1 MRIRPLPC
9 GPTAHYL
16 TIMSPP
22 LPRPVRL
29 REPANGLVYSSLVER
44 VADEGSRAWDVHV
57 RGRELEAQGED
68 VIFLGVGDPDFDTP
82 GEITLAAIDALH
94 AGRTHYPGSAG
105 IPELRTAIA
114 RYRTERTGQP
124 VEPDQVIVCPGAQN
138 GLYVT
143 LACLVEAGDEVI
155 VLDPAYATY
164 RATVRSSGAEPVG
177 VPLRAENGFHLDA
190 ADLAAAITPRTRAIL
205 INFPHNPTGAM
216 VKPEELAALA
226 ELCRANDL
234 WLISDE
240 VYAEVTYEGLTQRS
254 PALVPGLADR
264 TVVVDSLSKSHAM
277 TGWRIGWIIAP
288 GAMSAHI
295 NNVMQCMLYGCAMFI
310 QDAAVVAVSHQF
322 RETSAM
328 RAEFGLRREA
338 ICARIDAIPRLGCV
352 PPEGGMFL
360 MIDIRDTGIDSL
372 TFANRLVEEEK
383 VVLLAGASFGASA
396 EGFLRLSLTSPRDK
410 LEEACDRLA
419 RFTARL
425 EDRPL

>member
-1 MRIRPLPC
+1 MNQ
-9 GPTAHYL
+9 
-16 TIMSPP
+16 P
-22 LPRPVRL
+22 LPRPIRL
-29 REPANGLVYSSLVER
+29 REAANGLVYSSLVER
-44 VADEGSRAWDVHV
+44 VADEGSRAWDVHL
-57 RGRELEAQGED
+57 RGRELEAEGQD

-82 GEITLAAIDALH
+82 AEITQAAIDALH

-105 IPELRTAIA
+105 IPELRAAIA
-114 RYRTERTGQP
+114 RYRIERTGQP
-124 VEPDQVIVCPGAQN
+124 VEAEQVIVCPGAQN

-155 VLDPAYATY
+155 VLNPAYATY
-164 RATVRSSGAEPVG
+164 QATVRSSGAEPVG
-177 VPLRAENGFHLDA
+177 VPLRAENDFHLDP
-190 ADLAAAITPRTRAIL
+190 ADLAAAVTPRTRAIL

-216 VKPEELAALA
+216 VEAEELAALA
-226 ELCRANDL
+226 EICQANDL

-240 VYAEVTYEGLTQRS
+240 VYAEVTYDGRTQRS

-288 GAMSAHI
+288 GGMADHI

-310 QDAAVVAVSHQF
+310 QDAAVTAVSHQF
-322 RETSAM
+322 QEASAM
-328 RAEFGLRREA
+328 RAEFGIRRDA
-338 ICARIDAIPRLGCV
+338 ISARINAIPRLACV

-360 MIDIRDTGIDSL
+360 MIDIRETGIDSL

-383 VVLLAGASFGASA
+383 VVLLAGSSFGASA
-396 EGFLRLSLTSPRDK
+396 EGFLRLSLTSPRAK
-410 LEEACDRLA
+410 LEEACERLA

-425 EDRPL
+425 SDRPL